1 MPRYKVDEKIYNIP
15 EEEVDGF
22 LITFPQ
28 AELLEE
34 VKEQPTTQKDAE
46 IVDVTQASNTELP
59 LEDGSLELPEVEE
72 TVIEEVK
79 PEEDVEAEGFV
90 GNIVDFFDDIGTAAR
105 QGYMQGERTD
115 EGLDLAGFVGEKGD
129 DADVV
134 RWIEGQQKQA
144 KLNTQSYEMKEFDK
158 VYEEAGGGAWGFLK
172 AAAYNPSVLTTT
184 LASSMASQ
192 LSSIMN
198 SEEVAAAAAG
208 GLATGAAAGLAT
220 VNPFGVAASGMA
232 GAMSASMAV
241 MEAGLTFNELMMEEI
256 GGDINDPGAK
266 EKVLAILNNEEKLS
280 ELKRRA
286 GLRGAAIGAVELATM
301 GLAKG
306 LGGKLASKAVGKAGR
321 VAAVGATEM
330 TGGGLGEYAGR
341 LVAGQEMDAKEIGF
355 EAFAGLGSAP
365 LTVGVQ
371 ATKLTKAIQSAEISK
386 KIRTSNEYG
395 TLVDAYK
402 NDADGNFKTNTVDV
416 EISKL
421 SKSAQI
427 LDDQVNE
434 NVTTGKLTQEEGNQI
449 KSNFRKVQGSVNE
462 IKSFELTTEQEAEAV
477 DKLAEYRKFK
487 SELKAAKGSAPA
499 VTAPI
504 KEKMKAIDDE
514 LSDIIKADN
523 ETKVE
528 ESVSFAKKAGKLLKI
543 DVVDN
548 LSKEQIAEQFDTEQ
562 NKFSEADGFYKDG
575 KIYINKE
582 VAKETGAV
590 SVGSHELLHGIVK
603 NSLMS
608 DPNASKIIQDFRNE
622 LTKEQNAAIDLRA
635 NAKGKDGK
643 RLYSQKDLDASP
655 DEYLA
660 FFSDAIAKN
669 EIKFEENIFTKIGDI
684 LVPILRKVG
693 FAKIKFNTGK
703 DVYNFMREYNKS
715 IKSGVLSEAIAK
727 AVPVDTSV
735 SETKISPQS
744 KTAPRAT
751 ILEAINNLVPTDVT
765 TKQEFQSPKVFN

>member
-72 TVIEEVK
+72 AVIEEVK

-330 TGGGLGEYAGR
+330 TGGGLGEVCR
-341 LVAGQEMDAKEIGF
+341 
-355 EAFAGLGSAP
+355 
-365 LTVGVQ
+365 
-371 ATKLTKAIQSAEISK
+371 
-386 KIRTSNEYG
+386 
-395 TLVDAYK
+395 
-402 NDADGNFKTNTVDV
+402 
-416 EISKL
+416 
-421 SKSAQI
+421 
-427 LDDQVNE
+427 
-434 NVTTGKLTQEEGNQI
+434 
-449 KSNFRKVQGSVNE
+449 
-462 IKSFELTTEQEAEAV
+462 SF
-477 DKLAEYRKFK
+477 
-487 SELKAAKGSAPA
+487 SCWS
-499 VTAPI
+499 
-504 KEKMKAIDDE
+504 
-514 LSDIIKADN
+514 
-523 ETKVE
+523 
-528 ESVSFAKKAGKLLKI
+528 
-543 DVVDN
+543 
-548 LSKEQIAEQFDTEQ
+548 
-562 NKFSEADGFYKDG
+562 
-575 KIYINKE
+575 
-582 VAKETGAV
+582 
-590 SVGSHELLHGIVK
+590 
-603 NSLMS
+603 
-608 DPNASKIIQDFRNE
+608 RN
-622 LTKEQNAAIDLRA
+622 
-635 NAKGKDGK
+635 GC
-643 RLYSQKDLDASP
+643 
-655 DEYLA
+655 
-660 FFSDAIAKN
+660 
-669 EIKFEENIFTKIGDI
+669 
-684 LVPILRKVG
+684 
-693 FAKIKFNTGK
+693 
-703 DVYNFMREYNKS
+703 
-715 IKSGVLSEAIAK
+715 
-727 AVPVDTSV
+727 
-735 SETKISPQS
+735 
-744 KTAPRAT
+744 
-751 ILEAINNLVPTDVT
+751 
-765 TKQEFQSPKVFN
+765 